1 MEPAGLYCAAGDFYI
16 DPWRPV
22 DRAIVTHAHSDHAS
36 AGHRNYLVSA
46 EGEHVSRWRLGAAAT
61 IQTLAYGETASI
73 NGVRVSLHPA
83 GHILGSA
90 QIRLEHGGETWV
102 VSGDYKTQPDPT
114 CSPFEPVRC
123 DVFITESTFGLPIY
137 RWRDPRQVID
147 EVSDWWRVNRDAGRA
162 TVVYAYSLG
171 KAQRVMMGV
180 DASIGPI
187 YTHGA
192 VEGLNAAYRASGVAL
207 PATQRVSELERGHDF
222 RGALIVAPPSAQ
234 STTWL
239 RRFGEYADAFASG
252 WMQIRGVRRR
262 RAVDRGITLSDHAD
276 WPGLISAIDAT
287 GARRVLVTHGYS
299 EPLVRWLNERGIDAG
314 TLRTAF
320 TGEAS
325 GEEAGSADETSSA
338 EANSADSDSTGTGSA
353 AAAALDADAN
363 ANANVPATVQ

>member
-1 MEPAGLYCAAGDFYI
+1 M
-16 DPWRPV
+16 
-22 DRAIVTHAHSDHAS
+22 
-36 AGHRNYLVSA
+36 
-46 EGEHVSRWRLGAAAT
+46 
-61 IQTLAYGETASI
+61 QTLAYGETTSI
-73 NGVRVSLHPA
+73 NGVRISLHPA

-90 QIRLEHGGETWV
+90 QVRLEYGGETWV

-114 CSPFEPVRC
+114 CSPFEAVRC

-147 EVSDWWRVNRDAGRA
+147 EVSDWWRVNREAGRA

-171 KAQRVMMGV
+171 KAQRVLNGV

-192 VEGLNAAYRASGVAL
+192 VEGLNQAYRASGVAL
-207 PATQRVSELERGHDF
+207 PATERVSATQRGHDF
-222 RGALIVAPPSAQ
+222 RGALIVAPPSSQ
-234 STTWL
+234 STPWL

-276 WPGLISAIDAT
+276 WPGLLSAIDAT

-299 EPLVRWLNERGIDAG
+299 EPLVRWLNEHGTEAG
-314 TLRTAF
+314 TLRTEF
-320 TGEAS
+320 TGE
-325 GEEAGSADETSSA
+325 EGSADA
-338 EANSADSDSTGTGSA
+338 VADDI
-353 AAAALDADAN
+353 
-363 ANANVPATVQ
+363 PATVQ